1 LYNST
6 LYGFTYD
13 DSNPVGMGSYTDLLI
28 YDSANYNLQVR
39 KIQRTNSSIERAF
52 YKTVAKDTKIVE
64 DLKNGVGVYSIWT
77 KNEEPELLGYYDI
90 YIAATLQND
99 LGKNIFLEYFL
110 DPNDYDY
117 YVAKFSTK
125 YNYTEWYRQSEF
137 QGLNET
143 VRGLYYDKNYQVVF
157 IAVEIPSNTYMKAS

>member
-13 DSNPVGMGSYTDLLI
+13 DSNPVGTGSYTDLLI
-28 YDSANYNLQVR
+28 YDSANDNIQVR
-39 KIQRTNSSIERAF
+39 KIQRTNSSVERAF

-64 DLKNGVGVYSIWT
+64 NLRNGVGVYSIWT

-90 YIAATLQND
+90 YIAATVQND
-99 LGKNIFLEYFL
+99 QGKNIFLTYLL
-110 DPNDYDY
+110 DTNDYDY

-137 QGLNET
+137 RGLNET
-143 VRGLYYDKNYQVVF
+143 VRGLCYDKHYQVVF
-157 IAVEIPSNTYMKAS
+157 ISVEIPSNIYMKAS